1 MGHMDYNNMGPGGPS
16 GKHPGGGEW
25 NCPPGGF
32 FMDGPQGQPGLKPG
46 MGPQGNGR
54 PGKGGGSIPSP
65 ATPLTPSSSCG
76 GPPRYVGLI
85 IMQIFLSWVVNLSF
99 TG

>member
-1 MGHMDYNNMGPGGPS
+1 MGNMQDYNNMQGPGKP
-16 GKHPGGGEW
+16 PGNDW
-25 NCPPGGF
+25 SSPPGGF
-32 FMDGPQGQPGLKPG
+32 FMDGPPGSQQLKPPGPLPPHG

-76 GPPRYVGLI
+76 GGPPR
-85 IMQIFLSWVVNLSF
+85 
-99 TG
+99 